1 MKKIEAIIRPFKV
14 EDVKK
19 ALHEVGVGGMTTVE
33 VKGHGRQKGQTE
45 VYRGSEYA
53 VDFVPKVMLII
64 VVDDSH
70 LEMAIDAIVKA
81 AKTDKIGD
89 GKIFTST
96 IDGALRIRTK
106 ETGEEAL

>member
-1 MKKIEAIIRPFKV
+1 
-14 EDVKK
+14 
-19 ALHEVGVGGMTTVE
+19 MTTVD
-33 VKGHGRQKGQTE
+33 VKGHGRQKGHTE

-64 VVDDSH
+64 IVEDTM
-70 LEMAIDAIVKA
+70 LEAAIAAIVKS

-96 IDGALRIRTK
+96 IDDALRIRTK
-106 ETGEEAL
+106 ETGEKAL